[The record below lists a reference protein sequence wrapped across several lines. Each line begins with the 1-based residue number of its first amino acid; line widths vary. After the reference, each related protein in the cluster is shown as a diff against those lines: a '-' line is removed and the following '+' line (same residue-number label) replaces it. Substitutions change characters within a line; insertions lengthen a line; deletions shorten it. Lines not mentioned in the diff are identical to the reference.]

1 MSEKKE
7 SVAAL
12 RKQLRES
19 LPKVGKMPRD
29 EVVAHLVKLGKR
41 GADPVV
47 APVVAEKKAEPVAEK
62 PKAEKKKAEKQ
73 SPPAMKKE
81 SPAATEKPKSSRP
94 AKGSQEAKDRMAMIR
109 AKRSPSTKD

>member
-41 GADPVV
+41 GADVA